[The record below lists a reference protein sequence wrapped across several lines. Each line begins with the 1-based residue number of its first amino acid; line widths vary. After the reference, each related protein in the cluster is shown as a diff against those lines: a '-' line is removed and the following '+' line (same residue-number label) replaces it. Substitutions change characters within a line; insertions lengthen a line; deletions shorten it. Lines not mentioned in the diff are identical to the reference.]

1 VLWVC
6 ENNNYGMGTAVE
18 RASAVKEIRQK
29 AEGYGI
35 ANSRVDGM
43 DLLKVHDATAEALK
57 YVRENGPYLL
67 EAMTYRYQGHSMG
80 DPERYRTK
88 DEVIKWEENDP
99 IGVFRKHLIAEKTA
113 SEKDLDKLD
122 QDAAAEIEN
131 AVQFAED
138 SPEPTWEELVNSV
151 YVEGVG

>member
-1 VLWVC
+1 
-6 ENNNYGMGTAVE
+6 
-18 RASAVKEIRQK
+18 
-29 AEGYGI
+29 
-35 ANSRVDGM
+35 
-43 DLLKVHDATAEALK
+43 
-57 YVRENGPYLL
+57 
-67 EAMTYRYQGHSMG
+67 
-80 DPERYRTK
+80 
-88 DEVIKWEENDP
+88 
-99 IGVFRKHLIAEKTA
+99 LIAEKTA